1 MGIQRWDCRAE
12 ENEGGG
18 LFVNDFE
25 CDGGR
30 YVLFTDHE
38 QVVAELTKDHQ
49 DNLDSWLHQ
58 REEIAFLRAE
68 LAAKSKDAERYR
80 WLQMQSP
87 YRFKKIQD
95 ACVIDSVDVLY
106 FKADRFDELLDTAM
120 GEGNDPATTEN

>member
-38 QVVAELTKDHQ
+38 QVVAD
-49 DNLDSWLHQ
+49 
-58 REEIAFLRAE
+58 LRSA
-68 LAAKSKDAERYR
+68 LAAKSAEVDGLLGA
-80 WLQMQSP
+80 LQVAELALRERGLRACAEYKEIESALAKAMEKSNEH
-87 YRFKKIQD
+87 QD
-95 ACVIDSVDVLY
+95 Q
-106 FKADRFDELLDTAM
+106 
-120 GEGNDPATTEN
+120 

>member
-1 MGIQRWDCRAE
+1 MMGIQRWTPTGSEIDLAE
-12 ENEGGG
+12 NGE
-18 LFVNDFE
+18 F
-25 CDGGR
+25 
-30 YVLFTDHE
+30 VLFADHE
-38 QVVAELTKDHQ
+38 WVVADYERMIREFQGALALGRLPTDEVMGA
-49 DNLDSWLHQ
+49 LD
-58 REEIAFLRAE
+58 RLRAE

-120 GEGNDPATTEN
+120 GEGNGR